1 MKNGLA
7 NGKKVILPFMQVV
20 FNDGTE
26 TELLP
31 ENPRF
36 CVPAEQ
42 NCGFFSLSVL
52 SFSANRIPK
61 SQTLKPEV
69 TLINAAMKHGG
80 DVETRKPVGV

>member
-1 MKNGLA
+1 MTEQKQNFYQ
-7 NGKKVILPFMQVV
+7 KIRDFV
-20 FNDGTE
+20 FQLNRIAD
-26 TELLP
+26 
-31 ENPRF
+31 
-36 CVPAEQ
+36 
-42 NCGFFSLSVL
+42 FFSLSVL